1 MAEAKK
7 RTTTRKPKPKLTPQQ
22 ARIQQLRSEP
32 RVKVFGNQIFR
43 DQLGETYTFLVNGL
57 PVSIRFDGTYQEY
70 PKSIAELLE
79 DKLARIAKANTRQ
92 NINTRIG

>member
-7 RTTTRKPKPKLTPQQ
+7 RTTTRKPKLTPQQ
-22 ARIQQLRSEP
+22 ARIQKLRTEP

-57 PVSIRFDGTYQEY
+57 PVSINFDGTYQEY

-79 DKLARIAKANTRQ
+79 DKLSRIAKANTRQ